1 MITIPAIETRNG
13 ECAFATPTST
23 DALLA
28 ARTPLAIARSWATTG
43 FRRLQISDSDL
54 GFSGRKHA
62 GVVEEIVRDG
72 MVSVQAVVN
81 GQSTEAVERL
91 VDAGAD
97 RLVLHASAVD
107 DPSWIETLAHA
118 YPSSVLVATDVR
130 ERRTVTRGWVRS
142 VPVDIFD
149 LIGDLEGL
157 PLAGLLISV
166 ANGNGSASTAELAL
180 LEDLA
185 ETSGFPVL

>member
-1 MITIPAIETRNG
+1 
-13 ECAFATPTST
+13 
-23 DALLA
+23 
-28 ARTPLAIARSWATTG
+28 
-43 FRRLQISDSDL
+43 L

-185 ETSGFPVL
+185 ETSGFPVLTSGGVSTIDDLRALEHRGVSGAVLGTALYSGALDARAVAQEFSA